1 MSDIKTTYEAKCEIL
16 GELWIQY
23 KHDEEF
29 EDFIEYNDLGLP
41 LAYAISGGIVHS
53 TPIAENFI
61 EETFELLLS
70 GLEMEDEGFDSLEDI
85 LIAAG
90 RITDEL

>member
-1 MSDIKTTYEAKCEIL
+1 VSDIKTTYETQCDIL

-23 KHDEEF
+23 KNDEEF
-29 EDFIEYNDLGLP
+29 DDFIQYNDLGLP
-41 LAYAISGGIVHS
+41 LAYAISGGIIQS
-53 TPIAENFI
+53 TPIAENFV

-70 GLEMEDEGFDSLEDI
+70 GLELEDEGFDSLEDV

-90 RITDEL
+90 RITDNL